1 MTEQLDHVALEVSG
15 VSKAFPGVL
24 ALDNVS
30 LTLRTGEIHALIGEN
45 GAGKSTLIKIITGL
59 YQPDSGGME
68 MFGKPVKFSSTR
80 AAIQA
85 GIGVVPQE
93 RNLIPGFTVGE
104 NILLE
109 KMPVQA
115 GTFVDYRQIKLEAQK
130 WLDVMRLE
138 ISPGEMVAD
147 LSAAQMQLVETAKAL
162 ALNSQVLL
170 LDEPTASITPHEVT
184 FLFNVLRDLRDR
196 GVAILFVTH
205 KLEEVMELCDRVTVL
220 RDGHNVAS
228 GEMMA
233 GLTRDQLI
241 TWMIGRTQE
250 ITELP
255 EKQLSGGEPALE
267 LRNLSAE
274 SGTQDASFQL
284 HRGEVLGLYGL
295 VGAGRTELA
304 HALIGASKITG
315 GELLVNGKP
324 AHPKDVSTAMTRYKI
339 GYVSENRKTEGLILS
354 HSILF
359 NVSITIWKRIARL
372 LGWVSSAEE
381 RSVVQDYVTKL
392 EVKTPSLEQR
402 ALNLSGGNQQK
413 VSIAKWLAA
422 QADILIFDEPTIGI
436 DIKTKYA
443 LHDLIWDLAAQ
454 GKAVLLISSDMPEMI
469 RLADR
474 VLVMKAN
481 RIIDELP
488 NSRNYDQMS
497 QRIMQGLA

>member
-1 MTEQLDHVALEVSG
+1 
-15 VSKAFPGVL
+15 
-24 ALDNVS
+24 
-30 LTLRTGEIHALIGEN
+30 
-45 GAGKSTLIKIITGL
+45 
-59 YQPDSGGME
+59 
-68 MFGKPVKFSSTR
+68 
-80 AAIQA
+80 
-85 GIGVVPQE
+85 
-93 RNLIPGFTVGE
+93 
-104 NILLE
+104 
-109 KMPVQA
+109 
-115 GTFVDYRQIKLEAQK
+115 
-130 WLDVMRLE
+130 
-138 ISPGEMVAD
+138 
-147 LSAAQMQLVETAKAL
+147 
-162 ALNSQVLL
+162 
-170 LDEPTASITPHEVT
+170 
-184 FLFNVLRDLRDR
+184 
-196 GVAILFVTH
+196 
-205 KLEEVMELCDRVTVL
+205 
-220 RDGHNVAS
+220 
-228 GEMMA
+228 MMA

-255 EKQLSGGEPALE
+255 AKQLSGGEPALE

-274 SGTQDASFQL
+274 SGTQDASFKL

-315 GELLVNGKP
+315 GELLVNGKS

-354 HSILF
+354 HSIIF

-381 RSVVQDYVTKL
+381 RSVVQDH
-392 EVKTPSLEQR
+392 VKMLDVRTPSLDQR
-402 ALNLSGGNQQK
+402 VMNLSGGNQQK

-443 LHDLIWDLAAQ
+443 LHDLMWDLAAQ

-488 NSRNYDQMS
+488 NSRDYDQMS